1 MSIESGS
8 RIGPYQVTSPLGEGG
23 MGVVYRA
30 HDTKL
35 QRDVALKVLPESFA
49 RDPER
54 LTRFQREAQLL
65 ASLNHPNI
73 AQIYGFEEVDGSGC
87 IVMELVDGETLSERL
102 KRGPFPIAEAI
113 EAAKQVADALAA
125 AHERG
130 IVNRDLKPA
139 NIKLT
144 PNGTVKVLDFGLAKA
159 LANKSSDI
167 NMSALPTS
175 AGSVAG
181 MVVGT
186 IGYMSPEQARGREVD
201 ARTDIW
207 AFGCVLYEMLTARLA
222 FEGETTTDV
231 MARIVTGQPDLTLL
245 PKDTPPAVRALLAAT
260 LNKNAQQRA
269 AAYWRYAA
277 VPGQEPCRC
286 DRTSS
291 GGSTKT
297 HDGRNAVDRS
307 SCRRAGRR
315 PDSRSSLL

>member
-277 VPGQEPCRC
+277 VPRQEPCRI

-291 GGSTKT
+291 GSTKT
-297 HDGRNAVDRS
+297 HDGRKAVDRS